1 MSVLDNFSDWKG
13 FLSERVQQAT
23 QAGMNSDTIQNV
35 AYQIGGYLADQ
46 VDPKNEQERLLKQLW
61 DAGDDEQRRALASV
75 MVKLV
80 SDGKIE

>member
-1 MSVLDNFSDWKG
+1 MSVLDNFGDWKG

-61 DAGDDEQRRALASV
+61 DAGDDEQRRAIASV
-75 MVKLV
+75 MVKIV
-80 SDGKIE
+80 SDGQKE